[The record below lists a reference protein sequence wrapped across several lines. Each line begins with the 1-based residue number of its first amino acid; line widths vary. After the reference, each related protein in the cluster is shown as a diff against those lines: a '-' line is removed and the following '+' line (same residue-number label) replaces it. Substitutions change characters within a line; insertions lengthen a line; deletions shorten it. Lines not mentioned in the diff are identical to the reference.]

1 MKGSEL
7 AYTVATGKSVEEA
20 VAAVETATERNGF
33 RVLATHDVGRILAEK
48 GFERDP
54 IVIVEVCNAK
64 YASAVLAE
72 DVAIGTL
79 LPCKVNVYRDGGQT
93 YLSALRPAVLSEFFP
108 SPVVAQAA
116 QEVENRI
123 RAIVD
128 EAR

>member
-7 AYTVATGKSVEEA
+7 TYTVTTEKPVADA
-20 VAAVETATERNGF
+20 VAAVQAATERNGF
-33 RVLATHDVGRILAEK
+33 RVLATHDVGQILEEK
-48 GFERDP
+48 GFPREP

-79 LPCKVNVYRDGGQT
+79 LPCKVNVYREGGQT
-93 YLSALRPAVLSEFFP
+93 YLSALRPAVMAEFFP
-108 SPVVAQAA
+108 SQAVAGVAE
-116 QEVENRI
+116 EVENRV